1 MWVTL
6 WPPWVGLPMAF
17 PLGSDGHALIHN
29 EGDQLQDSGGDG
41 GTGLSATTR
50 EVSGEPGRVGP
61 PISHFRAASV

>member
-1 MWVTL
+1 MVM
-6 WPPWVGLPMAF
+6 PW
-17 PLGSDGHALIHN
+17 GHALIHN

-61 PISHFRAASV
+61 PISHFRAASM